1 MEESQ
6 TQTNKNR
13 LIAFDDLK
21 RLVIDHDFCTAC
33 GACEAACP
41 IHAIKLVE
49 NKPDRLYDCSEHLN
63 TCPVCY
69 DICPHT
75 DALLYE
81 TLRFVA
87 DAPHRR
93 EALGYYR
100 KILLAQATNPT
111 IREATKSGGV
121 INALLNFAI
130 NQKIIDSAIVS
141 KVSPSLPIKV
151 KPQISLVPDDALS
164 AVDSKIMPSAVAEAF
179 GRAVFEHGKVHI
191 AFVGIPCHVLA
202 LRKLEAW
209 QHKFID
215 SLEITIGLFCLWT
228 FSIGRLLEYLLQEH
242 NVAANE
248 IKNVDLEGDNYVV
261 TTGNHIFRIPI
272 AKVKPHIM
280 NRCRTCTDFTSEL
293 ADISVGG
300 APPLKDWSI
309 IIVRTKKG
317 EDLLNLAVEKEILT
331 TKEIATEPDTLAHL
345 INISTQKRN
354 HALQESRNMEKE
366 GITIPT
372 AAEFHT
378 KPTPTEISILNEMKV
393 EQIMTKNVITLTPTM
408 TINEF
413 FDKVAEHH
421 HIGFPIVSES
431 GKLLG
436 IVTLQDVMKV
446 PKERRNK
453 TSLGE
458 ICTKKLVTTFPEE
471 SVAEAFEKMN
481 KHNIGRLLVVSKENK
496 ETLLGILTRSDIT
509 HALRT

>member
-1 MEESQ
+1 MQ
-6 TQTNKNR
+6 MNKNK

-21 RLVIDHDFCTAC
+21 RLVIDHEFCTIC

-41 IHAIKLVE
+41 IHAIKVTDRPE
-49 NKPDRLYDCSEHLN
+49 RLYDCSEHLD
-63 TCPVCY
+63 TCPICY

-81 TLRFVA
+81 TLRFIA

-121 INALLNFAI
+121 VNALLNFAI

-141 KVSPSLPIKV
+141 KVSPSLAVKV
-151 KPQISLVPDDALS
+151 KPLISLVPDDALS
-164 AVDSKIMPSAVAEAF
+164 AVDSKIVPCAVAEAF

-191 AFVGIPCHVLA
+191 AFVGIPCHILA

-209 QHKFID
+209 QHKLID
-215 SLEITIGLFCLWT
+215 SLEITVGLFCLWT
-228 FSIGRLLEYLLQEH
+228 FSLSRLLEYLLQKH
-242 NVAANE
+242 GVAANE
-248 IKNVDLEGDNYVV
+248 IMNVDLEGNEYVV
-261 TTGNHIFRIPI
+261 STENRALRIPMSEI
-272 AKVKPHIM
+272 KTHIM
-280 NRCRTCTDFTSEL
+280 NRCKTCTDFTSEL
-293 ADISVGG
+293 ADLSVGG
-300 APPLKDWSI
+300 ATPLKDWSI

-317 EDLLNLAVEKEILT
+317 EELLNLAIEKEILT

-345 INISTQKRN
+345 ISISTQKRDS
-354 HALQESRNMEKE
+354 ALKESKKMEKE
-366 GITIPT
+366 GIKIPT
-372 AAEFHT
+372 AAEFYL
-378 KPTPTEISILNEMKV
+378 KPTPIEISMLKEIKV
-393 EQIMTKNVITLTPTM
+393 EQIMTKKVITLTPTM

-421 HIGFPIVSES
+421 HIGFPIVNES

-436 IVTLQDVMKV
+436 IVTLQDAMKV
-446 PKERRNK
+446 PKEKRNK

-458 ICTKKLVTTFPEE
+458 ICTKKLITTFPEE

-481 KHNIGRLLVVSKENK
+481 KHNIGRLLVVSKKNK
-496 ETLLGILTRSDIT
+496 EALLGILTRSDIT

>member
-1 MEESQ
+1 
-6 TQTNKNR
+6 
-13 LIAFDDLK
+13 
-21 RLVIDHDFCTAC
+21 V
-33 GACEAACP
+33 
-41 IHAIKLVE
+41 V
-49 NKPDRLYDCSEHLN
+49 
-63 TCPVCY
+63 
-69 DICPHT
+69 
-75 DALLYE
+75 
-81 TLRFVA
+81 

-130 NQKIIDSAIVS
+130 SRKIIDSAVVS
-141 KVSPSLPIKV
+141 KNSPSLPIKV

-179 GRAVFEHGKVHI
+179 GRAVFEYGKVHI
-191 AFVGIPCHVLA
+191 AFVGIPCHILA
-202 LRKLEAW
+202 LRKLGAW
-209 QHKFID
+209 QHKFIE

-228 FSIGRLLEYLLQEH
+228 FSIGQLLEYLLQEN

-248 IKNVDLEGDNYVV
+248 IKSVDLEGDKYVV
-261 TTGNHIFRIPI
+261 TTEKRILRIPI
-272 AKVKPHIM
+272 AQVKSHVM
-280 NRCRTCTDFTSEL
+280 NRCKTCTDFTSEL
-293 ADISVGG
+293 ADLSVGG
-300 APPLKDWSI
+300 ATPLKEWSI

-317 EDLLNLAVEKEILT
+317 EELLNLAVEKEILT
-331 TKEIATEPDTLAHL
+331 TKEIATEPDVLAHL
-345 INISTQKRN
+345 INISTQKRKS
-354 HALQESRNMEKE
+354 ALQESKKMEKE

-372 AAEFHT
+372 AAEFYI
-378 KPTPTEISILNEMKV
+378 KPTPIEISMLKEIKV
-393 EQIMTKNVITLTPTM
+393 EQIMTKNVITLTPTT

-446 PKERRNK
+446 PKEKRNE
-453 TSLGE
+453 TSLGR
-458 ICTKKLVTTFPEE
+458 ICTKKLVTTLPEE

-481 KHNIGRLLVVSKENK
+481 KHDIGRLLVVSKENK
-496 ETLLGILTRSDIT
+496 ETLLGILTRSDII

>member
-1 MEESQ
+1 
-6 TQTNKNR
+6 
-13 LIAFDDLK
+13 
-21 RLVIDHDFCTAC
+21 
-33 GACEAACP
+33 
-41 IHAIKLVE
+41 
-49 NKPDRLYDCSEHLN
+49 
-63 TCPVCY
+63 
-69 DICPHT
+69 
-75 DALLYE
+75 
-81 TLRFVA
+81 
-87 DAPHRR
+87 
-93 EALGYYR
+93 
-100 KILLAQATNPT
+100 
-111 IREATKSGGV
+111 
-121 INALLNFAI
+121 
-130 NQKIIDSAIVS
+130 
-141 KVSPSLPIKV
+141 
-151 KPQISLVPDDALS
+151 
-164 AVDSKIMPSAVAEAF
+164 
-179 GRAVFEHGKVHI
+179 HGKVHI
-191 AFVGIPCHVLA
+191 AFVGIPCHALA

-209 QHKFID
+209 QHKFSD
-215 SLEITIGLFCLWT
+215 SLELTIGLFCLWT

-372 AAEFHT
+372 AAGFHI

-421 HIGFPIVSES
+421 HIGFPIVNEF

-446 PKERRNK
+446 PKGKRNE